1 MTQDGGTQLPEPST
15 IPTTTM
21 TVLHLD
27 PKGMASRSPSLLFY
41 LTIEQVMN
49 LEKLRWV
56 QRENQLVTKVRNL
69 YQWYLNQFVDSYN
82 VDIPKD

>member
-1 MTQDGGTQLPEPST
+1 VQGVKEMTQDGGTQLLEPST

-56 QRENQLVTKVRNL
+56 
-69 YQWYLNQFVDSYN
+69 
-82 VDIPKD
+82 

>member
-1 MTQDGGTQLPEPST
+1 MTQDGGTQLLEPST

-56 QRENQLVTKVRNL
+56 QRENQLVTKVRNF

-82 VDIPKD
+82 VGIPKD